1 MNTDTKRFVHL
12 YTEASPNPDSLKL
25 VFNFIISPEG
35 RDFNYTRSDD
45 FSSSPLV
52 KALFDG
58 FPWISQV
65 FILNNF
71 ITLTRGVQEDWYELL
86 SEVKPHLV
94 SWFEEKKPVFV
105 FESEEGM
112 KAAISTALPE
122 NEIERQIMDVLEEY
136 VKPAVEGD
144 GGAIAFRSFNDGVV
158 EVELRGSCSGC
169 PSSALTLKQGIENLL
184 TRMVPG
190 VREVV
195 AVNK

>member
-52 KALFDG
+52 KALFDR

>member
-25 VFNFIISPEG
+25 VFNFVISPEG

-52 KALFDG
+52 KALFEQ

-195 AVNK
+195 AVNR